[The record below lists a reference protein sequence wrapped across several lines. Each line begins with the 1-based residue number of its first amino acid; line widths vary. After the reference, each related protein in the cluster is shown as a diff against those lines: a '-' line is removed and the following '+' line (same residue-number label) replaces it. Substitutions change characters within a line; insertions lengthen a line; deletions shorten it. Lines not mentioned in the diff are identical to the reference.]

1 MISIDVKGIKNE
13 DAMEAFALLQTLKH
27 FKHYEDLFTVSYQ
40 DNKYLLF
47 IEDNMYEFDSF
58 RNLSNYVISTFAK
71 SDKELIDSINYK
83 NTIISLG
90 FSSTDAIEYLS
101 FYSNVQKRLLKLK

>member
-1 MISIDVKGIKNE
+1 MISIDVNKIKNE

-58 RNLSNYVISTFAK
+58 RKLSNYVMSTFAK

-83 NTIISLG
+83 NTIVSLG
-90 FSSTDAIEYLS
+90 FSNNDAVDYLS
-101 FYSNVQKRLLKLK
+101 FYSNVQKRLLRSK